1 MILALIGR
9 LLGLLVRHGPLVLAL
24 GIVLSV
30 VVPALASLLRPAL
43 GPFIALLMLVSL
55 VRLDWGELAA
65 LARRPLVPG
74 LALVVLLIGAPL
86 MVWLAVGILDL
97 PAPLAQALVLNGAAP
112 VLMSS
117 AALAQMIGLDAAL
130 SIGMIVGSTVLLPLT
145 LPLVMIWLLD
155 LGIDLDHGAF
165 AARFGLYIVVPFVL
179 AWLLRRHF
187 GAAFFAARRAT
198 LDGLGVLFVV
208 LAGIALMDGVTAR
221 LLATPATV
229 ALYLGAATV
238 FNGLF
243 QTLGALLFRPL
254 GRRRALGLALSLGN
268 RNMGMV
274 LVLTGGLIGPDFAL
288 YVAMAQIPMYLM
300 PVIVKPIY
308 RRYL

>member
-1 MILALIGR
+1 MIGR
-9 LLGLLVRHGPLVLAL
+9 LLALLVRHGPLVLAL
-24 GIVLSV
+24 GIALSV
-30 VVPALASLLRPAL
+30 LVPALATFLGPAL
-43 GPFIALLMLVSL
+43 GPFIALLMLVAL
-55 VRLDWGELAA
+55 LRLDPGELVA

-74 LALVVLLIGAPL
+74 LALVILLLGAP
-86 MVWLAVGILDL
+86 MIVWLVVGLLDL
-97 PAPLAQALVLNGAAP
+97 PAPLAQAMVLNGAAP

-117 AALAQMIGLDAAL
+117 AALAQMIGLNAAL
-130 SIGMIVGSTVLLPLT
+130 SIGMIVGSTLLLPLT
-145 LPLVMIWLLD
+145 LPLVMIGVLD

-165 AARFGLYIVVPFVL
+165 AGRFFLYIVVPFVA

-187 GAAFFAARRAT
+187 GADAFIERRST
-198 LDGLGVLFVV
+198 LDGLGVIFVV

-243 QTLGALLFRPL
+243 QVLGALLFSPL
-254 GRRRALGLALSLGN
+254 GRHRALGLALCLGN
-268 RNMGMV
+268 RNMGLV
-274 LVLTGGLIGPDFAL
+274 LVLTGGLLGAEFAL

-300 PVIVKPIY
+300 PAIVKPIY
-308 RRYL
+308 GRYL